1 MKSTGNGKLLQ
12 GIHLRDCISYVLSF
26 PIHCLAR
33 GCTTIG
39 QLEDDVRIARQ
50 FKPLSDQMAQ
60 LREKGAQLKESTGGR
75 LETKHLDR
83 FGRHSPGRGLQLTNR
98 VYVLEPA

>member
-1 MKSTGNGKLLQ
+1 
-12 GIHLRDCISYVLSF
+12 
-26 PIHCLAR
+26 
-33 GCTTIG
+33 
-39 QLEDDVRIARQ
+39 
-50 FKPLSDQMAQ
+50 
-60 LREKGAQLKESTGGR
+60 